1 MCEGAKLMQKGVAE
15 TIEGKNIAPV
25 RDHLPIILD
34 ENPQLYV
41 CKIDLENLG
50 IPENE
55 RLDGV
60 KRVNLS
66 TISEHMMQR
75 EALMC

>member
-1 MCEGAKLMQKGVAE
+1 MAE

-55 RLDGV
+55 LLDGV
-60 KRVNLS
+60 KIVS
-66 TISEHMMQR
+66 
-75 EALMC
+75 ACP

>member
-41 CKIDLENLG
+41 CKIDLKTWGYPKTNC
-50 IPENE
+50 
-55 RLDGV
+55 
-60 KRVNLS
+60 
-66 TISEHMMQR
+66 
-75 EALMC
+75 LMA